1 MYTVIVA
8 NVGKIGEYAS
18 RKLAKDAYKSYV
30 ELSTSGYGR
39 VAGESV
45 YLFENDEIIE
55 EHMGTRYQEENE

>member
-18 RKLAKDAYKSYV
+18 RHLAQDAYKSYV

-55 EHMGTRYQEENE
+55 EHMGTRYQEGNE

>member
-1 MYTVIVA
+1 MYTLIVA

-30 ELSTSGYGR
+30 DLSTSGYGR

-55 EHMGTRYQEENE
+55 EHMGTRYEQESE

>member
-18 RKLAKDAYKSYV
+18 RQLAQESYKSYV

-55 EHMGTRYQEENE
+55 EHMGTNDDRDEE

>member
-1 MYTVIVA
+1 MYTLIVA

-55 EHMGTRYQEENE
+55 EHMGTRYQEGNE

>member
-55 EHMGTRYQEENE
+55 EHMGTRYQEGNE

>member
-1 MYTVIVA
+1 MYTVIVG

-18 RKLAKDAYKSYV
+18 RQLAQESYKSYV

-55 EHMGTRYQEENE
+55 EHMGTRYQEESE